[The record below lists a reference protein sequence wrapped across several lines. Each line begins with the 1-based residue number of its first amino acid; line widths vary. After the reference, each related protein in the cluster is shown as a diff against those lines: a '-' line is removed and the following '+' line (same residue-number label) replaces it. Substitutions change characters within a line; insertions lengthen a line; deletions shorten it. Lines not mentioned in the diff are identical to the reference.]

1 MKELFIVYLRKAK
14 RVLCYLNTCFRGRR
28 VSETGIINYCR
39 SRPHRAS
46 QARQR
51 EIPPTAPITMV
62 CLQLSEVLLAVSDR
76 SSLPGPRGQCA
87 VQVSGRARR
96 TPPHGSLPVQTRI
109 PGQQKVSKWF
119 LFWVMVFLVIP
130 QVCEPLFCVS
140 NNRDIGNLAT
150 CFTVVSCV

>member
-39 SRPHRAS
+39 SRSHRAS

-51 EIPPTAPITMV
+51 EIPPTAPITTV
-62 CLQLSEVLLAVSDR
+62 HLQLSEVLLAASDR

-87 VQVSGRARR
+87 VQVSGGAHR
-96 TPPHGSLPVQTRI
+96 TLPMALSLFRPEYLDNKRCQNDSCFELWCFLSFLRS
-109 PGQQKVSKWF
+109 VSHCS
-119 LFWVMVFLVIP
+119 VFLI
-130 QVCEPLFCVS
+130 
-140 NNRDIGNLAT
+140 IGTLKTWQPALL
-150 CFTVVSCV
+150 